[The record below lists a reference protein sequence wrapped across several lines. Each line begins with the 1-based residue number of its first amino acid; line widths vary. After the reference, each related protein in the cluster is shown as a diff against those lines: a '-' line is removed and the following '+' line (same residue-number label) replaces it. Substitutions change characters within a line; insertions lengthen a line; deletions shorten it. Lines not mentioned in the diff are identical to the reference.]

1 MAGLFEVGPLMVGPL
16 IVGPASEGGS
26 VGSLM
31 VLGLAI
37 AAGMGDGVVS
47 GTDGETDGGIDGGID
62 GGLDGTTDDGVR
74 GAAGLFV
81 KPLRLLFGRSDPFG
95 IGVCGDRSVGTGATG
110 TGATGAGVA
119 IVGTSGSV
127 GSEIGGGADNTL
139 PGEDVP
145 PGGKRVGGAS
155 LLGLGATILDASNF
169 GGSATAATV
178 PWPEAKAISPGGTES
193 KEGKG
198 SLWLQAKVP

>member
-1 MAGLFEVGPLMVGPL
+1 
-16 IVGPASEGGS
+16 
-26 VGSLM
+26 
-31 VLGLAI
+31 
-37 AAGMGDGVVS
+37 
-47 GTDGETDGGIDGGID
+47 
-62 GGLDGTTDDGVR
+62 
-74 GAAGLFV
+74 
-81 KPLRLLFGRSDPFG
+81 LLFGRSDPFG
-95 IGVCGDRSVGTGATG
+95 IGVCGDRSVG

-178 PWPEAKAISPGGTES
+178 PWPEAKTISPGGTES

-198 SLWLQAKVP
+198 SPACGSSLIKESTAGSLFGMAIAGGRPGGRLGATLASDYKEFESTTIGLAKTAE